1 MSDQP
6 ISPKSGA
13 VSRRGPLDRPLLL
26 YEDRCPF
33 CRAAARLVARLD
45 KGQRLSILPFD
56 APESAEHLVFLTE
69 EQVRSSWQLIESDGR
84 RLIKGHALVRLLS
97 LLPSFA
103 WLGKLL
109 SVLRLQRLAALIDRA
124 ISKARPF
131 LSRFVGDS
139 PGPRR
144 PPLT

>member
-1 MSDQP
+1 MTEQP
-6 ISPKSGA
+6 ISPISGA
-13 VSRRGPLDRPLLL
+13 VSRGGPLDRPLLL
-26 YEDRCPF
+26 YEDGCRF

-45 KGQRLSILPFD
+45 KDRRLSILPFD

-69 EQVRSSWQLIESDGR
+69 EQVQGSWQLIESNGR
-84 RLIKGHALVRLLS
+84 RLIKGEALVRLLR

-109 SVLRLQRLAALIDRA
+109 SLLRLQPLAGLIDHA

-131 LSRFVGDS
+131 LSRFVRDA

-144 PPLT
+144 PPLR